1 MASQSMS
8 IQQETFLWLKNT
20 IMKKHK
26 LNSATEALEFL
37 RVIYEKE
44 SKS

>member
-8 IQQETFLWLKNT
+8 IQQDTFLWLKT
-20 IMKKHK
+20 VMKKHK
-26 LNSATEALEFL
+26 LTSATECLEFL
-37 RVIYEKE
+37 KVIYEKE

>member
-8 IQQETFLWLKNT
+8 IQQDTFLWLKSV
-20 IMKKHK
+20 MKKHK

-37 RVIYEKE
+37 KTIYE